1 MRRLFRSIGLES
13 SQERRERASGGSRD
27 VADLESI
34 TSEVAVRHA
43 GDDGLPDLIG
53 VSLHGSWSLPP
64 ESSSSRR

>member
-1 MRRLFRSIGLES
+1 
-13 SQERRERASGGSRD
+13 

-34 TSEVAVRHA
+34 TSEDDVRHA
-43 GDDGLPDLIG
+43 GDDGLPGLIG